1 MDVKMAF
8 RYKDC
13 IEKGLLR
20 KIPASMD
27 KAARSV
33 TKAAKWM
40 EEAQKTLRG
49 KAFDSSVLASYMVMF
64 HSARA
69 ILFYDGYREKSHACV
84 ARYLE
89 EKYVKTGKLEKK
101 WIELLDH
108 NREIRHADQYDLSFF
123 STEEEAKNAFE
134 SSSQFPKR
142 MKILLDSLGRN

>member
-1 MDVKMAF
+1 MAF
-8 RYKDC
+8 KYKDC
-13 IEKGLLR
+13 LEKGLLR
-20 KIPASMD
+20 KIPDSMD
-27 KAARSV
+27 KAERSI
-33 TKAAKWM
+33 TKAEKWI

-108 NREIRHADQYDLSFF
+108 NREIRHVDQYDLSFF

-134 SSSQFPKR
+134 SSSQFLKR
-142 MKILLDSLGRN
+142 MKILLDSLGKSKSI

>member
-1 MDVKMAF
+1 MAF

-20 KIPASMD
+20 KVLASSD
-27 KAARSV
+27 KGKQSIKKAEKWLEDARN
-33 TKAAKWM
+33 A
-40 EEAQKTLRG
+40 LNG

-69 ILFYDGYREKSHACV
+69 ILFHDGYREKSHACV

-89 EKYVKTGKLEKK
+89 EKYLKTGKLEKK

-108 NREIRHADQYDLSFF
+108 HREVRHVDQYDLSFF
-123 STEEEAKNAFE
+123 STDEEAEKAIE
-134 SSSQFPKR
+134 SSVKFLER
-142 MKILLDSLGRN
+142 MKSLFNSLQKSKLK